1 MAIDKVGGVGAPGP
15 SQAPG
20 AARESFGKVLSE
32 VQPKQVIGAPTRPQ
46 PASNAAQILDRVSE
60 AQKRLDHILEKAQ
73 SGRSFSAAE
82 LLSMQA
88 RVYQASQELD
98 LVGKVVEKAA
108 SGVKQVLQ
116 TQL

>member
-1 MAIDKVGGVGAPGP
+1 MG
-15 SQAPG
+15 
-20 AARESFGKVLSE
+20 E
-32 VQPKQVIGAPTRPQ
+32 VEPKPIISPQTRPQ
-46 PASNAAQILDRVSE
+46 PAAKAALILDRISE
-60 AQKRLDHILEKAQ
+60 AQQRLDHLLERAQ
-73 SGRSFSAAE
+73 SGRSFTAAE

-88 RVYQASQELD
+88 RVYRASQELD